1 MIGKENRAMN
11 HNLKIIPSKIYFLC
25 NTCKKYMRWYC
36 FTIGKKILFYD
47 DIDAYYYMNNAYDR
61 GSHQWSCNNC
71 INDLLRKDK
80 HIYTKYSS

>member
-1 MIGKENRAMN
+1 MSDWKRKPRNEPQFKN
-11 HNLKIIPSKIYFLC
+11 HSIEDIFLC
-25 NTCKKYMRWYC
+25 NTCKKYMPWYC

-80 HIYTKYSS
+80 HIYISK